1 MVRYKNKKLPF
12 SRYLVRAVLA
22 ITLCILLSLLAPWG
36 WPFELLSHFVV
47 QYAFLLGIL
56 AVWLML
62 AKRHR
67 WAWITLCILATQ
79 AYQLWPFF
87 SHHTPDIAQEAGTRF
102 KEEDVRVL
110 QYNVDRNN
118 DNVNDMAHWIISHSE
133 DVDIVVLL
141 EVTDKWQVAIE
152 RIKWSYPYHISKEVR
167 GNRQIVVLSRLL
179 IDELEV
185 QELTN
190 GVSGIVLRGATVNGD
205 APFVLYGIHPSAPVF
220 PSLAAQRNTVLLS
233 ASKKIA
239 EEQAKYK
246 ILVGDFNTTPFSP
259 FFKKAVATSGLYN
272 SSEGMGLWGTWPS
285 FIPKFF
291 AISIDNMLIS
301 KWIKVDNKQLGPSMG
316 SDHYP
321 VITTLKFLIPENG
334 E

>member
-1 MVRYKNKKLPF
+1 MARYKSKKPLF
-12 SRYLVRAVLA
+12 SRYLVMAVLVV
-22 ITLCILLSLLAPWG
+22 TGLILLSLLAPMG

-47 QYAFLLGIL
+47 QYAFILGIL
-56 AVWLML
+56 TIWLAL
-62 AKRHR
+62 AKRYP
-67 WAWITLCILATQ
+67 WAWIALCVCATQ
-79 AYQLWPFF
+79 TYQLWPFLA
-87 SHHTPDIAQEAGTRF
+87 HHQLVVPGIDSMKV
-102 KEEDVRVL
+102 KEEDVRIL

-185 QELTN
+185 QELAD
-190 GVSGIVLRGATVNGD
+190 GVSGVVLRGATMNGD
-205 APFVLYGIHPSAPVF
+205 APFVLYSVHPSPPLF
-220 PSLAAQRNTVLLS
+220 PGMATQRNAVLMA

-239 EEQAKYK
+239 AEHAKYK

-259 FFKKAVATSGLYN
+259 FFKKAVKVSGLYN
-272 SSEGMGLWGTWPS
+272 SSEGAGLWGTWPS

-291 AISIDNMLIS
+291 GISIDNMLVS
-301 KWIKVDNKQLGPSMG
+301 NWIKVDNKQLGPSMG

-321 VITTLKFLIPENG
+321 VITTLKFIIPENG

>member
-1 MVRYKNKKLPF
+1 MARYKSKKLLF
-12 SRYLVRAVLA
+12 SRYLVRAVFGVA
-22 ITLCILLSLLAPWG
+22 CCIVLSLLAPFG
-36 WPFELLSHFVV
+36 WPFELLSHFVP
-47 QYAFLLGIL
+47 QYTLVLGIL
-56 AVWLML
+56 TVWLML
-62 AKRHR
+62 AKRQH
-67 WAWITLCILATQ
+67 WAWITLCVLATQ
-79 AYQLWPFF
+79 AFQLWPFF
-87 SHHTPDIAQEAGTRF
+87 SHHTSYVSQVSTGRM
-102 KEEDVRVL
+102 KEEDVRIL

-185 QELTN
+185 QELAD
-190 GVSGIVLRGATVNGD
+190 GISGIVLRGVTINGD
-205 APFVLYGIHPSAPVF
+205 APFVLYGIHPAAPVF
-220 PSLAAQRNTVLLS
+220 PRLAKQRNAVLMAAGKS
-233 ASKKIA
+233 IA
-239 EEQAKYK
+239 LEPAKYK
-246 ILVGDFNTTPFSP
+246 MLVGDFNTTPFSP
-259 FFKKAVATSGLYN
+259 FFKKAMEVSGLYN
-272 SSEGMGLWGTWPS
+272 SSEGMGVWGTWPS
-285 FIPKFF
+285 FFPRLFTIT
-291 AISIDNMLIS
+291 IDNMLVS
-301 KWIKVDNKQLGPSMG
+301 KWIKVANKQLGPAMG